1 MIKNIPFAN
10 RWYHNRYCTRS
21 SPDNHCGAGVRG
33 MHARGVHLLGEAGYI
48 LVDVCYIH
56 AEAERNLED
65 VESIPVVADRTPG
78 EVSRNLA
85 GEVHILVG
93 AVHSLVGVGH
103 SLGVIDKVV
112 VCPITVNQ
120 NT

>member
-1 MIKNIPFAN
+1 MVPQPVLYSLLP
-10 RWYHNRYCTRS
+10 RQPLWCWS
-21 SPDNHCGAGVRG
+21 
-33 MHARGVHLLGEAGYI
+33 ARNACQGRALVGEAGHI

-65 VESIPVVADRTPG
+65 VESIPVVADRTLG

-103 SLGVIDKVV
+103 ILGVIDKVV

-120 NT
+120 HT

>member
-1 MIKNIPFAN
+1 MVPQPVLYSLLP
-10 RWYHNRYCTRS
+10 RQPLWCWS
-21 SPDNHCGAGVRG
+21 
-33 MHARGVHLLGEAGYI
+33 ARNACQGRALVGEAGHI

-65 VESIPVVADRTPG
+65 VESTPVVADRTPG

-93 AVHSLVGVGH
+93 AVHRLVGVGH

-120 NT
+120 HT

>member
-1 MIKNIPFAN
+1 MVLECEECIPGA
-10 RWYHNRYCTRS
+10 CTCWGGG
-21 SPDNHCGAGVRG
+21 H
-33 MHARGVHLLGEAGYI
+33 I

-93 AVHSLVGVGH
+93 AVHILVGAVHSLVGVGH

-120 NT
+120 HT

>member
-1 MIKNIPFAN
+1 MVPQPVLYSLLP
-10 RWYHNRYCTRS
+10 RQPLWCWS
-21 SPDNHCGAGVRG
+21 
-33 MHARGVHLLGEAGYI
+33 ARNACQGRALVGEAGHI

-93 AVHSLVGVGH
+93 AVHILVGAVHSLVGVGH

-120 NT
+120 HT